1 MAKRLAGSFAA
12 LAGLV
17 ILGVSPGQAADLSLK
32 RVVLSTGG
40 VGYFEY
46 EATVAGDAT
55 LSLEVPLDQVLPQS
69 SPDTIET
76 WDSIH
81 HLNMVLALEQEFGIQ
96 FSPEEIEQLL
106 SVELIV
112 ALVAEK
118 TAVVENA

>member
-1 MAKRLAGSFAA
+1 MLEKTRAI
-12 LAGLV
+12 V
-17 ILGVSPGQAADLSLK
+17 ADI
-32 RVVLSTGG
+32 
-40 VGYFEY
+40 F
-46 EATVAGDAT
+46 
-55 LSLEVPLDQVLPQS
+55 EVPLESVTAQS

-81 HLNMVLALEQEFGIQ
+81 HLNMVLALEQEFGVQ

-118 TAVVENA
+118 MPIEEKA